1 MAGRTERREMV
12 ATRGSTEKARR
23 RRFDQAYR
31 LRIVE
36 EADRCSEL
44 GQIGE
49 LLRREGL
56 YSSQLATWRRQRSE
70 GSLTNR
76 IRKSVG
82 GSPKSQ
88 TPPRRS
94 LSNYFGRRNRL
105 RSVYGRRRR
114 SLRFKKKSRSCLGF
128 PCPRPTTTATNDRG
142 W

>member
-12 ATRGSTEKARR
+12 ATEVPEKARR

-70 GSLTNR
+70 GSLSESNSKKR
-76 IRKSVG
+76 GRK
-82 GSPKSQ
+82 PKKPDAAQ
-88 TPPRRS
+88 AKLEQLLREKES
-94 LSNYFGRRNRL
+94 LEKRL
-105 RSVYGRRRR
+105 RQAEAIIEVQ
-114 SLRFKKKSRSCLGF
+114 KKVSELLGI
-128 PCPRPTTTATNDRG
+128 PLPPTNDNRNK
-142 W
+142 

>member
-12 ATRGSTEKARR
+12 ATEVPEKARR

-70 GSLTNR
+70 GSLSESNS
-76 IRKSVG
+76 RKRG
-82 GSPKSQ
+82 RKPKKPDSTQ
-88 TPPRRS
+88 VELEQLRREKKA
-94 LSNYFGRRNRL
+94 LEERL
-105 RSVYGRRRR
+105 RQAEVIIEVQ
-114 SLRFKKKSRSCLGF
+114 KKVSDLLGI
-128 PCPRPTTTATNDRG
+128 PSRPTNDNSNK
-142 W
+142 